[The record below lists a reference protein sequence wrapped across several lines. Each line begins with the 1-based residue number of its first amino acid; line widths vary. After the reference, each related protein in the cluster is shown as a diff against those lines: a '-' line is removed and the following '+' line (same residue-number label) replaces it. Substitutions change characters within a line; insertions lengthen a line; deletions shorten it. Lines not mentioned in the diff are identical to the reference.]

1 VKLAIWSPR
10 ADDGLARLVPALRT
24 RMDVVWVSEDAS
36 PAGVP
41 HARPHEEARADLALY
56 DVADVPAHAFAFRRA
71 REHPGVVLLRDW
83 ALVRLLALEMS
94 RRETRT
100 AALAE
105 MQRGHGDEGAFV
117 ARLVGRGIGGELL
130 PALFPLNERLLE
142 TSLGLVSLTEETR
155 RRAARRLGDDRV
167 TRVPLH
173 LLPHLLSHLLASEPV
188 SQAEARRS
196 LAIPADALVV
206 ASGQPDSFHRSAL
219 LRVAARLRTE
229 FSNLSVLIGDS
240 SETEGA
246 TAVPDLGTM
255 AAAADVVVALDPL
268 APGAIPAGLAE
279 AIAARRPLMLSEG
292 SQAVTDFREGTAAF
306 VTPGRLEEAEL
317 EAVLRH
323 LLRHADL
330 RERLGRLAADT
341 ASSAADPAG
350 LAEKLVSFL
359 LDIHARQDSI
369 LAQCRE
375 ARVREETL
383 LGLLAA
389 EVEDG
394 ARSLGL
400 RGLDLGVRPLFE
412 PLLRGPR

>member
-1 VKLAIWSPR
+1 
-10 ADDGLARLVPALRT
+10 
-24 RMDVVWVSEDAS
+24 MDVVWVSEDAS

-41 HARPHEEARADLALY
+41 HARPHEDARADLALY
-56 DVADVPAHAFAFRRA
+56 DVADVPTHAFAFRRA

-130 PALFPLNERLLE
+130 PTLFPLNERLLE
-142 TSLGLVSLTEETR
+142 TSLGFVSLTEETR

-167 TRVPLH
+167 LRLATH
-173 LLPHLLSHLLASEPV
+173 FLASPETV
-188 SQAEARRS
+188 ERREARKR
-196 LAIPADALVV
+196 LALPADALVL
-206 ASGQPDSFHRSAL
+206 ASGQPDSFRLSAL
-219 LRVAARLRTE
+219 LRVAARLRAE
-229 FSNLSVLIGDS
+229 FSNLSVLIGGS
-240 SETEGA
+240 SDTEGA
-246 TAVPDLGTM
+246 TAVPDLATM
-255 AAAADVVVALDPL
+255 AAAADVIVALDPL
-268 APGAIPAGLAE
+268 APGAVPAGLAE
-279 AIAARRPLMLSEG
+279 AIGVGRALVLSE
-292 SQAVTDFREGTAAF
+292 SSDASTHFPEGTAAF
-306 VTPGRLEEAEL
+306 VAPGRLEEAEL

-323 LLRHADL
+323 LLRHRDL
-330 RERLGRLAADT
+330 REQLGRLGAEAAR
-341 ASSAADPAG
+341 AAVQIAD
-350 LAEKLVSFL
+350 LAERLVSFL

-383 LGLLAA
+383 LGLLTA
-389 EVEDG
+389 EVDDG

-412 PLLRGPR
+412 TLLRGPR